1 MRSRSIDRPVVDGR
15 HDFDFFIG
23 RWRVS
28 HHRLVERLNGSS
40 DWQDFAGTA
49 ETRKILG
56 GLGNMDE
63 NVLELPAGTYQA
75 VTLRLFD
82 PARAVWTIH
91 WIDAR
96 MTQVDAPMI
105 GGFVDGAGEF
115 FGDDSLNGQPIRVRF
130 RWFIDDADHCRW
142 EQAFSAD
149 DSASWETNWTMA
161 FERRRDAPPSD
172 APMV

>member
-1 MRSRSIDRPVVDGR
+1 MRSRSIDKPVVDGR
-15 HDFDFFIG
+15 LDYDFFIG

-28 HHRLVERLNGSS
+28 HHRLVERLIGST

-49 ETRKILG
+49 DTRKILG

-96 MTQVDAPMI
+96 MAQVDAPMI
-105 GGFVDGAGEF
+105 GGFVDGVGEF
-115 FGDDSLNGQPIRVRF
+115 FGDDSLNGRPIRVRF
-130 RWFIDDADHCRW
+130 RWFVDDADHCRW

-149 DSASWETNWTMA
+149 DAASWETNWTMA
-161 FERRRDAPPSD
+161 FERRPDAPPSE
-172 APMV
+172 ATIV